1 MEEVHGHERF
11 SLPVK
16 KNKKA
21 LNRVGTAEDRITA
34 PMNSSS
40 IQRTENFKLR
50 VLDLAAKRKT
60 DTIRRKS
67 AMKSKLKENHWP
79 AQRPKSSLI
88 KDNREKSDHLHSLAD
103 SHMRTSGIKLINDET
118 KKGSG
123 DIKPKKKHHIAS
135 INKKAAWVNSEVK
148 ERVTQKAREEA
159 KSPSSVQKKPL
170 NLSKISRPMT
180 LTRLEVPK
188 EFGPERLN
196 KHKLKQS
203 SPQPNQ
209 SSPKPKRKESEPE
222 APRPPLPG
230 RFDKREMSSNHW
242 IYNLFLHVV
251 STVTLQRGKISFTVT
266 KGNNS
271 ELVRR
276 IIAQRLFVEPSTIV
290 STSQIVWTPYY
301 CQNAHSSTIALAH
314 KFSLRI
320 LADIPYFAGISIK
333 PISLL
338 TELTNSKLFKFSP
351 QLALSAFESL
361 VKKSKVA
368 SVISDSISI
377 SNHIRGMKVIARKA
391 NLARL
396 LEAKPG
402 VIPKTAILNSDTF
415 VQDLD
420 KLQGLELPLIVKPGE
435 FTNRGKGI
443 CMAYSLQ
450 EAVAQATD
458 MLTTGNKKISNVVVQ
473 SYIRNPLL
481 FKGRKFDIRCYAL
494 VVKLYGRVNVFWY
507 QTGYIRTS
515 SYLYSLDDKDNLK
528 VHLTNEA
535 VQVTDKSTFGK
546 FEPGNKI
553 YYPEICEYF
562 SEHLSFL
569 AKNST
574 FEDFVIPEMRVVR
587 FSRSE
592 EYW

>member
-1 MEEVHGHERF
+1 M
-11 SLPVK
+11 
-16 KNKKA
+16 
-21 LNRVGTAEDRITA
+21 
-34 PMNSSS
+34 
-40 IQRTENFKLR
+40 
-50 VLDLAAKRKT
+50 KT
-60 DTIRRKS
+60 
-67 AMKSKLKENHWP
+67 KLKENIWP

-88 KDNREKSDHLHSLAD
+88 KETRDKTDQMHSLAE
-103 SHMRTSGIKLINDET
+103 SQMRTSGPRIFNEEN

-123 DIKPKKKHHIAS
+123 EIKPKKKHHIAS

-148 ERVTQKAREEA
+148 ERVTQTQKIREEA
-159 KSPSSVQKKPL
+159 KSPTSATKKPL
-170 NLSKISRPMT
+170 NTSKVSRPMT

-188 EFGPERLN
+188 EFGPERLS

-203 SPQPNQ
+203 SPKPEN
-209 SSPKPKRKESEPE
+209 SPPRPRPKEPE
-222 APRPPLPG
+222 LEVQRLPAPS
-230 RFDKREMSSNHW
+230 RFDRREMSSNYW

-251 STVTLQRGKISFTVT
+251 SSVAVPRGKISCTVS

-271 ELVRR
+271 ELVKR
-276 IIAQRLFVEPSTIV
+276 IIAQRLFIEPSTIV
-290 STSQIVWTPYY
+290 STSQVVWTPYY

-320 LADIPYFAGISIK
+320 LADIPYFASISIK

-338 TELTNSKLFKFSP
+338 NELTKTKLFKFTP

-361 VKKSKVA
+361 NKKSRVA

-377 SNHIRGMKVIARKA
+377 ANHIRGMKVIARKA

-396 LEAKPG
+396 LEGRPG
-402 VIPKTAILNSDTF
+402 VIPKTAILSSDSF
-415 VQDLD
+415 AQDLD
-420 KLQGLELPLIVKPGE
+420 KLQALELPLIVKPGE

-450 EAVAQATD
+450 EAVVQAKD
-458 MLTTGNKKISNVVVQ
+458 MLSTGNKKISNVVVQ
-473 SYIRNPLL
+473 SYIREPLL

-494 VVKLYGRVNVFWY
+494 VVKLYGRANVFWY
-507 QTGYIRTS
+507 ESGYIRTS
-515 SYLYSLDDKDNLK
+515 SYLYSLEDKDNLK

-553 YYPEICEYF
+553 YYPEIGEYF
-562 SEHLSFL
+562 SQHQAFL
-569 AKNST
+569 AKQAT
-574 FEDFVIPEMRVVR
+574 FEDFVVPEMRVDSI
-587 FSRSE
+587 SRSAE
-592 EYW
+592 SC